1 LLTRNPALGIA
12 PGVGDGSLEGEVKGV
27 QVTIADGRI
36 STRNGAHAGTLGLT
50 ILGVVVTLLGAA
62 WWAFDAD
69 PTRGKILLVL
79 GVILAVGGRFV
90 GHRLSRRGQRV
101 LLVAVSVAAL
111 LVLVDAVHLI
121 QVVNDQRA
129 SHAA

>member
-1 LLTRNPALGIA
+1 MGIA
-12 PGVGDGSLEGEVKGV
+12 LRVSDGSLEGEVKGV
-27 QVTIADGRI
+27 QVTIADARI

-50 ILGVVVTLLGAA
+50 ILGVVVALLGAA

-129 SHAA
+129 SHAD